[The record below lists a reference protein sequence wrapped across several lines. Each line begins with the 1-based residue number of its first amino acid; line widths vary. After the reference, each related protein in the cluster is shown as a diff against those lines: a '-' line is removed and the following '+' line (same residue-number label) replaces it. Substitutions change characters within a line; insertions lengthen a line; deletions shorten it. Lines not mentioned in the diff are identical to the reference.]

1 LRTLPLTESR
11 ADTDALLGGDDG
23 DIRGVLVLVPGF
35 PSSRGWA
42 TDDRLPTFIAP
53 DTIADPPQK
62 IPMTIAILGTFDS
75 KGAEHAFIAAAIRRS
90 GFSPLLIDVGS
101 LDAPS
106 ITPDITRAEVL
117 AALNSPEAAA
127 ILARRDR
134 GECVT
139 LMSRAAASLVT
150 SLHVAGRIHGII
162 SLGGGGGTAIATA
175 AMRALPIGFPKLMVS
190 TLASGQ
196 TAPYVG
202 TTDITMMP
210 AIVDVS
216 GINRVSRAIFENA
229 AGGICGMVTAR
240 SSASSPSSEKPLIVA
255 SMFGNTTACVTE
267 AKRLLEA
274 AGYEVLVF
282 AATGNGGRAME
293 SLIAS
298 GLVAGVLDITTTEW
312 ADELVGGVL
321 TAGPERLDATAQA
334 RIPAIIAPGCLD
346 MVNFG
351 ERTSVPAKFAHRLF
365 YQHNPQVTLMRTTP
379 AECAELGRILAE
391 KINRYTAP
399 VTVLFPRRAISVVS
413 AAGQPF
419 HDPLADAALFSALK
433 SHLRADIPFR
443 DHDTEIND
451 PLFARACAE
460 ALLGHLAARTS

>member
-1 LRTLPLTESR
+1 M
-11 ADTDALLGGDDG
+11 A
-23 DIRGVLVLVPGF
+23 
-35 PSSRGWA
+35 
-42 TDDRLPTFIAP
+42 
-53 DTIADPPQK
+53 TIAV
-62 IPMTIAILGTFDS
+62 LGTFDT
-75 KGAEHAFIAAAIRRS
+75 KGAEHAFVAAAIRAQ
-90 GFSPLLIDVGS
+90 GHTALMIDVGS
-101 LDAPS
+101 LDAPATS
-106 ITPDITRAEVL
+106 PDITRAEVL
-117 AALNSPEAAA
+117 AALNEDTTAV
-127 ILARRDR
+127 LARKDR

-139 LMSRAAASLVT
+139 LMGRAAAALVSRLAT
-150 SLHVAGRIHGII
+150 ANRIRGII

-196 TAPYVG
+196 TAHYVG

-216 GINRVSRAIFENA
+216 GINRVSRVIFENA
-229 AGGICGMVTAR
+229 AGAICGMVAAAAAR
-240 SSASSPSSEKPLIVA
+240 SAKPVAEKPLVVA

-267 AKRLLEA
+267 AKRLVEA

-293 SLIAS
+293 ALIAS

-321 TAGPERLDATAQA
+321 NAGPERLDATAKA
-334 RIPAIIAPGCLD
+334 KIPAIVAPGCLD

-351 ERTSVPAKFAHRLF
+351 ERASVPAKFAARTF

-379 AECAELGRILAE
+379 AECTELGRIIAE

-399 VTVLFPRRAISVVS
+399 VTVLIPRRAISIIS
-413 AAGQPF
+413 APGQPF
-419 HDPLADAALFSALK
+419 HSPEADAALFTSLRE
-433 SHLRADIPFR
+433 HLRSDIPVV
-443 DHDTEIND
+443 DTDLAIND
-451 PLFARACAE
+451 PAFARACAE
-460 ALLGHLAARTS
+460 SLLAHLTVRPPS